1 MGMCQNMLGF
11 TPPSSAIN
19 GGRIKVGCLS
29 HALDIPLRSD
39 VPEEVFIERARI
51 YIMLLLGG
59 LLFSDKSGASMP
71 LMYLPMLEN
80 LEVTQLYSWGS
91 AVLASLYRNL
101 CEATSPT
108 AMEIAGPLILLQVR
122 IMS

>member
-1 MGMCQNMLGF
+1 
-11 TPPSSAIN
+11 
-19 GGRIKVGCLS
+19 
-29 HALDIPLRSD
+29 
-39 VPEEVFIERARI
+39 
-51 YIMLLLGG
+51 
-59 LLFSDKSGASMP
+59 MP

-108 AMEIAGPLILLQVR
+108 AMEIAGPLILLQVT